1 MVPLRALANPLRI
14 RIVSLLTG
22 TAMSATEVAQELGI
36 AHASASYH
44 LRQLASAGFLQQ
56 VDDRPAKVGR
66 GQPPRRYTYDP
77 SSAERLD
84 RSSGWQL
91 VLEATFTDLRRRQ
104 ALMRRQRRSADAE
117 VWLPREVWEE
127 VVTLVDEAVRL
138 AHEKAT
144 PPRAEGSVHVST
156 TAFLFELA

>member
-1 MVPLRALANPLRI
+1 MVPLRALANPVRI

-22 TAMSATEVAQELGI
+22 TAMSATEVAEELDI

-44 LRQLASAGFLQQ
+44 LRQLASAGFIKRA
-56 VDDRPAKVGR
+56 DDRSGKAGR

-77 SSAERLD
+77 SSGDRLD
-84 RSSGWQL
+84 RSSGRHL
-91 VLEATFTDLRRRQ
+91 VQEATFVDLRRRQ
-104 ALMRRQRRSADAE
+104 ALMIRQRRSADAE

-138 AHEKAT
+138 VHDKAG
-144 PPRAEGSVHVST
+144 PPRAEGSVHASM
-156 TAFLFELA
+156 TANLFEIA